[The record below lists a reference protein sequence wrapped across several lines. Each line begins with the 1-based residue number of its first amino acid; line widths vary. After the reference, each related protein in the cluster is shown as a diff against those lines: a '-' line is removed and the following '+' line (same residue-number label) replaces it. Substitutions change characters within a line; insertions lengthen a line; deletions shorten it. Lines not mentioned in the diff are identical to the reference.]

1 MSLFGTRKT
10 RSARAAQLKAS
21 TSLWTRFNEAISD
34 RTVVLRLLI
43 GLVAVVGLTV
53 ATLGWKSPFPYRLD
67 NQSGTGIAARG
78 DFKRINHVA
87 TDRARNDREALAPLV
102 FVRDSDL
109 IASLTAKLNTHLGDV
124 AEAED
129 VSKVSEETRK
139 AFGITDDASGEAQF
153 NTLKGEISLGGDSV
167 GNRIAEIVA
176 DFERFIAPLY
186 DLGVVD
192 PDELTRKEI
201 IDVYSDGLKNDAT
214 VRIVEDIKEP
224 ATATVADIL
233 LDEQVKDTGQLGKS
247 WNSYPQLASMRT
259 QLEVWL
265 KSQVPFTLS
274 YENTLTMEA
283 RREAR
288 DGVAEKYV
296 LYAKGAL
303 LVEPGKHIDDDDL
316 KLLVDEYRAIDADV
330 SYYQRMLRLVTV
342 FLMFTVMAVLFGI
355 YLIRNETGIIKNA
368 QTLSIFLA
376 TSVATVVLSR
386 LLSFD
391 PWRAEIIPLLATVMV
406 FAIAY
411 NQVLAMVTAFALSLI
426 ISLST
431 ASDIGHFVIL
441 MCVTT
446 TAIIPLS
453 RVPTRSTIIKVG
465 FLTAVVCFFI
475 SWGIGLI
482 QSQVPLETLTDGVLL
497 MRSLKSSAWC
507 LLASYFVAG
516 SLPFVESTFGVV
528 TDISLLEMSDIS
540 HPLLQELVRRAPGT
554 YNHSISVATI
564 AEAAADS
571 IGANGLL
578 VRVGC
583 YFHDIGK
590 MLKPEY
596 FIENKSH
603 NAESRHENLAPAMS
617 TLIII
622 GHVKDGVDLAQQ
634 HNLPR
639 QLIDFI
645 EQHHGTTLVEYFF
658 REAARQADED
668 HKTDAEE
675 SSFRYPGPKP
685 QSREAG
691 VMMLSDAVE
700 SASRTLS
707 EPTPK
712 RIETLVHELTMKR
725 LLDGQFDECSLKLSE
740 IRTIEDSLIKSLI
753 GIYHGRIK
761 YPEQQAV

>member
-1 MSLFGTRKT
+1 MSLFGTRKS

-21 TSLWTRFNEAISD
+21 TSQWTRFNEAISD
-34 RTVVLRLLI
+34 RTVVLRLFI
-43 GLVAVVGLTV
+43 GFLAVIGLTV
-53 ATLGWKSPFPYRLD
+53 VTQGWTSSFRYRLD
-67 NQSGTGIAARG
+67 DHTETGITARRG
-78 DFKRINHVA
+78 FRRINRLA
-87 TDRARNDREALAPLV
+87 TDRARSDREALAPLV
-102 FVRDSDL
+102 FRRDSEL
-109 IASLTAKLNTHLGDV
+109 IASLPARLNTHLGDV
-124 AEAED
+124 AQADD
-129 VSKVSEETRK
+129 VTKVPDETRK
-139 AFGITDDASGEAQF
+139 AFGMTTPGSSAGEF
-153 NTLKGEISLGGDSV
+153 STLKGEISLGGDSV
-167 GNRIAEIVA
+167 GNRISEIVA
-176 DFERFIAPLY
+176 DFEQFIAPLY
-186 DLGVVD
+186 ELGVVD
-192 PDELTRKEI
+192 PDELTRQEI
-201 IDVYSDGLKNDAT
+201 TDVYSEGLKNDAT
-214 VRIVEDIKEP
+214 IRIIEAGSEP
-224 ATATVADIL
+224 VTATVADIL
-233 LDEQVKDTGQLGKS
+233 LDEQVKDTGQLGKA

-265 KSQVPFTLS
+265 KSKVPFTLS
-274 YENTLTMEA
+274 YENALTVA
-283 RREAR
+283 GRREAR
-288 DGVAEKYV
+288 NSVSEKYELYSKGTV
-296 LYAKGAL
+296 LVPPGEYIDRDAL
-303 LVEPGKHIDDDDL
+303 DL
-316 KLLVDEYRAIDADV
+316 MEDEYASIDSQV
-330 SYYQRMLRLVTV
+330 GWNQRILRLVTV
-342 FLMFTVMAVLFGI
+342 FMMFTVMAVLFGV
-355 YLIRNETGIIKNA
+355 YLVRNEPGIIKSV
-368 QTLSIFLA
+368 QSLSVFLVG
-376 TSVATVVLSR
+376 SVVTVGLSR
-386 LLSFD
+386 MLSFD

-426 ISLST
+426 IALSDG
-431 ASDIGHFVIL
+431 SDIGQFVIL
-441 MCVTT
+441 MSVTT

-465 FLTAVVCFFI
+465 FLTALVCFFV

-482 QSQVPLETLTDGVLL
+482 ESQVPMDTFTDGVLL
-497 MRSLKSSAWC
+497 MRSLKTSAWC

-564 AEAAADS
+564 AETAADA

-578 VRVGC
+578 VRVGA

-603 NAESRHENLAPAMS
+603 NSESRHENLAPAMS

-634 HNLPR
+634 HKLPQR
-639 QLIDFI
+639 LIDFI

-658 REAARQADED
+658 REATRQADED

-685 QSREAG
+685 QSSEAG
-691 VMMLSDAVE
+691 VMMLADAVE

-740 IRTIEDSLIKSLI
+740 IRTIEESLIKSLI

-761 YPEQQAV
+761 YPEQQTA